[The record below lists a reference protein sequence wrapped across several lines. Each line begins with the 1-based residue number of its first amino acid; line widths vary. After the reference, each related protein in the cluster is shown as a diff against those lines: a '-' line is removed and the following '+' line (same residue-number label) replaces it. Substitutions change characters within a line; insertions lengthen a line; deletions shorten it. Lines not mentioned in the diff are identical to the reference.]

1 MSYVPIYTNSAYT
14 LMNSTVKVN
23 EYIDLAQKMGYQRLG
38 LIDEDTL
45 SGALTFYQ
53 SCLKANIQPIIGL
66 KFSYYSQRMKRNLP
80 LIAIALNYQGF
91 QSLMEIS
98 TKRKCEEVV
107 HLAEIEHVQQLAWVV
122 NFEHPLANP
131 EMENTY
137 RLDLINEIKAYLPK
151 VYYGIQIY
159 EKVTQDFLETFD
171 LLPLALSKVNIL
183 HSEEAFALK
192 VLQKVQRGEVLTS
205 EEIQSAQHSQAYSLL
220 SEESYQ
226 RYYQES
232 LPSALEHLSHLCE
245 QVQLEIP
252 LHQSLLPQ
260 FPLAAGQK
268 ADEVL
273 KALCEQQLQ
282 AFHLETN
289 PTYQE
294 RLAYELSVIHNMGFD
309 DYFLIV

>member
-122 NFEHPLANP
+122 NFEHPF
-131 EMENTY
+131 
-137 RLDLINEIKAYLPK
+137 
-151 VYYGIQIY
+151 G
-159 EKVTQDFLETFD
+159 
-171 LLPLALSKVNIL
+171 
-183 HSEEAFALK
+183 
-192 VLQKVQRGEVLTS
+192 
-205 EEIQSAQHSQAYSLL
+205 
-220 SEESYQ
+220 
-226 RYYQES
+226 
-232 LPSALEHLSHLCE
+232 
-245 QVQLEIP
+245 
-252 LHQSLLPQ
+252 
-260 FPLAAGQK
+260 
-268 ADEVL
+268 
-273 KALCEQQLQ
+273 
-282 AFHLETN
+282 
-289 PTYQE
+289 
-294 RLAYELSVIHNMGFD
+294 
-309 DYFLIV
+309 